1 MFIPDILKAQLII
14 MAVGVVVTIVSFRHQ
29 YRAHILSVLVAI
41 GLIYLAII
49 APAALNYFQHF
60 VQGEDFEP
68 RLNFFWTFL
77 AYWVSLK
84 WCDNHLPRFSV
95 YWGSDMNRSLGAL
108 GFYQCLAS
116 CFAWNQI
123 VFVFL
128 MLPGFLATILLPLGS
143 FWAKGGGYIDIHGN
157 GGFELY

>member
-1 MFIPDILKAQLII
+1 MLIPDILKAQMII
-14 MAVGVVVTIVSFRHQ
+14 MGVGVVVTVVGFRHQ
-29 YRAHILSVLVAI
+29 YRANILSVLAAI
-41 GLIYLAII
+41 GLVYLAII

-60 VQGEDFEP
+60 AFGDDFEP

-77 AYWVSLK
+77 SYWVGLK

-95 YWGSDMNRSLGAL
+95 YWDEGMNRSLVAL
-108 GFYQCLAS
+108 GFYQLLAS

-128 MLPGFLATILLPLGS
+128 MIPGALATVLLPLGS
-143 FWAKGGGYIDIHGN
+143 LWPKSRGYVDIYGN
-157 GGFELY
+157 GFYELY